1 MLDFAQSETENSQ
14 QGGVTASGAA
24 AASPLRGDLA
34 NEALQMLERDVPFEK
49 FGLVA
54 FDPDSFAWWSGSEYV

>member
-14 QGGVTASGAA
+14 QGGITASSAA
-24 AASPLRGDLA
+24 ALPLPGNLA
-34 NEALQMLERDVPFEK
+34 IEALQTLEHDVPFEQ

-54 FDPDSFAWWSGSEYV
+54 FDPDSFAWWSGNEYT